1 MDILMPEMGGYEATR
16 LIRSDKTNVLNHH
29 LPIIALTASALTE
42 DKEKCLS
49 AGMNDYIAKPVKPQ
63 ALIDKVKKWSWKN
76 KE

>member
-1 MDILMPEMGGYEATR
+1 MP
-16 LIRSDKTNVLNHH
+16 LISAI
-29 LPIIALTASALTE
+29 PIIAMTANAMKGDME
-42 DKEKCLS
+42 NCIS